1 MNRIALLVHPFY
13 CNVLADEMK
22 VVYRKAMDEYDSVYV
37 LSPSIHPALVSGLL
51 MKYKDELIEYYITG
65 VDSKIAVKNINTNIS
80 TVFRRDWFEWLVQE
94 LLALYNDMTVESDDF
109 TELYGKF
116 KSNADIIRKDMNDYL
131 YDLIVKSYVNT
142 IYTDGL
148 KKNRQF
154 TLFAGDL
161 IPRHH
166 SKLIDMIDTYF
177 IDGNNTICNKP
188 EHYHKYELGPI
199 PFVIPALKGI
209 FVDYTKEDLII
220 DVFGEYLNQCVND
233 VSDELTRLGYRNNV
247 IANKSIYYSE
257 DDVVY
262 EPAYANVL
270 STLDDYDVDK
280 LKETF
285 KIIET
290 EDKSFILIKA
300 ELKEFY
306 TGTSVTVDS
315 PFCEHEFD
323 GMIIDVKLDTDNS
336 ILIVVED
343 QDSDVFDIPLEEVTH
358 FHDD

>member
-51 MKYKDELIEYYITG
+51 MKYKNELIEYYITG
-65 VDSKIAVKNINTNIS
+65 VDSEISVKNINTNIS

-94 LLALYNDMTVESDDF
+94 LLALYNAMTVESDNF

-116 KSNADIIRKDMNDYL
+116 KSNADNIRKDMDDYL
-131 YDLIVKSYVNT
+131 YELIVKAYVNT
-142 IYTDGL
+142 IYTPGL
-148 KKNRQF
+148 KNNRQF
-154 TLFAGDL
+154 TLFTGDL
-161 IPRHH
+161 IPKHH
-166 SKLIDMIDTYF
+166 NKLLEMIEDNFTNPKYSSIF
-177 IDGNNTICNKP
+177 KP
-188 EHYHKYELGPI
+188 KFYQVFKLGPI
-199 PFVIPALKGI
+199 PFVIPALKGM
-209 FVDYTKEDLII
+209 FEDYNKEDLVI

-270 STLDDYDVDK
+270 STF
-280 LKETF
+280 LK
-285 KIIET
+285 
-290 EDKSFILIKA
+290 
-300 ELKEFY
+300 
-306 TGTSVTVDS
+306 
-315 PFCEHEFD
+315 
-323 GMIIDVKLDTDNS
+323 MM
-336 ILIVVED
+336 
-343 QDSDVFDIPLEEVTH
+343 
-358 FHDD
+358 